1 MARPKRAFIWMV
13 RHGEAEG
20 NKHRMLN
27 GNRVDASLTDKG
39 HAQARGLAKRWPWK
53 PDAIITSPLTRA
65 TATAWDL
72 ADRFKMKLVFCKLV
86 EEQDYGEFSGH
97 TLDEMMGK
105 EEYRSCFHTDET
117 SGQVYTIQ
125 TPGGESWE
133 DVKKRAA
140 RFLKWADGKYS
151 GMRIVVV
158 SHSDF
163 INVVYGVRFGLSDDE
178 IFRRQ
183 DVPNC
188 KAVRL

>member
-1 MARPKRAFIWMV
+1 MAAPKRAFIWLV

-20 NKHRMLN
+20 NKLRMLN
-27 GNRVDASLTDKG
+27 GNKVDAGLTDKG
-39 HAQARGLAKRWPWK
+39 RAQAKTMAKRWRWK

-65 TATAWDL
+65 VATAWAL
-72 ADRFKMKLVFCKLV
+72 ADRFGMKLDFCKLV
-86 EEQDYGEFSGH
+86 EEQDYGDFSGKS
-97 TLDEMMGK
+97 LDEVMA
-105 EEYRSCFHTDET
+105 EPAQLACFHRDEA
-117 SGQVYTIQ
+117 SGQVYTLQ

-140 RFLKWADGKYS
+140 RFLKWADGKYP

-163 INVVYGVRFGLSDDE
+163 INVVYGVRFGLSDEE